1 MSPQTLE
8 GSRWCK
14 IAHQESESPMTLS
27 GCMFSFIWYNCL
39 ASRLPG
45 RWIPRGLFHPDHQYI
60 SADHNWFCVPSSP
73 VTGLDEFVLSWTQ
86 TVTTEDIYVLARYYK
101 GKKTLGKGGVKITC
115 GSWTQTISW
124 AQTVQSN
131 ICSSTCKIICFL
143 ILHKKGWIIGVVLK
157 AWNTSVHEEWVEHA
171 DSVR

>member
-1 MSPQTLE
+1 MSTTSGNFNPSFTGHRTNMSPQTLE

-27 GCMFSFIWYNCL
+27 GCMFSFIWYNLL

-86 TVTTEDIYVLARYYK
+86 TVTTEDLYVLARYYK
-101 GKKTLGKGGVKITC
+101 GKKTLGKGGVKNNR
-115 GSWTQTISW
+115 SLLLRLMYDYSLLNW
-124 AQTVQSN
+124 
-131 ICSSTCKIICFL
+131 
-143 ILHKKGWIIGVVLK
+143 
-157 AWNTSVHEEWVEHA
+157 
-171 DSVR
+171 

>member
-73 VTGLDEFVLSWTQ
+73 VTGLDKFVLSWTQ

-101 GKKTLGKGGVKITC
+101 GKKTLGKGGVKSCPETTHHNHHHLLCC
-115 GSWTQTISW
+115 GDSLLEMSAVI
-124 AQTVQSN
+124 
-131 ICSSTCKIICFL
+131 FL
-143 ILHKKGWIIGVVLK
+143 GMDVHLIKYDHQILVSL
-157 AWNTSVHEEWVEHA
+157 
-171 DSVR
+171 R